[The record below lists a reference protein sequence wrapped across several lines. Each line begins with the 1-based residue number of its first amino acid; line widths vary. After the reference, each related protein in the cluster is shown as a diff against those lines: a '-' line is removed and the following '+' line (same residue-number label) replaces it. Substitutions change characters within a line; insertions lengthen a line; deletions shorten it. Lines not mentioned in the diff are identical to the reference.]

1 MRLNGVYNAG
11 TVQGEPVAMLSASAA
26 LNYSCYLDETGTA
39 TDAQARTARELKKRK
54 TVHELNGD
62 DDVWIRDT
70 GYYNSGYPLISTI
83 DYSVYV
89 QYVSMTTP
97 DRPIGAAEF
106 SQTEYAVDI
115 SMFMQIDTEVE
126 LTQADIE
133 WYSSDETVAPL
144 VPEQQSFLELTEE
157 EQAALGYRYLAGV
170 KIACGNAGSSVVPCA
185 IDNIGDRLPPC
196 RRAGNA
202 GF

>member
-1 MRLNGVYNAG
+1 M
-11 TVQGEPVAMLSASAA
+11 
-26 LNYSCYLDETGTA
+26 
-39 TDAQARTARELKKRK
+39 
-54 TVHELNGD
+54 HELNGD

-89 QYVSMTTP
+89 QYVPMTTP

-133 WYSSDETVAPL
+133 WYSSDENGRAACSGAAELSGTDRGRTGRAGLPVSGRSQNRL
-144 VPEQQSFLELTEE
+144 WKCRQQ
-157 EQAALGYRYLAGV
+157 R
-170 KIACGNAGSSVVPCA
+170 GSLR